1 MRQVKQILSFK
12 TDGIWDQRLRF
23 LNICKNCSPIIVLN
37 GINRNYLRV
46 VLCRFIVKCQHDK
59 KLNQV
64 HVATVNVTIK
74 CKKMED
80 NINIHSEEIDCEMME
95 IAKMVKFT
103 CFLLR
108 ENSNYFCKSLETLFA
123 ENR

>member
-1 MRQVKQILSFK
+1 M
-12 TDGIWDQRLRF
+12 
-23 LNICKNCSPIIVLN
+23 
-37 GINRNYLRV
+37 RV